1 MSVATAPAETISGDL
16 SWPLA
21 RAAMGHREQIAVIDG
36 ARSLTYGELSRRV
49 SGLGSALDQLELARG
64 ARVAFL
70 GANSLAH
77 LECWLGVPAAGRV
90 LVDLNTRLAA
100 AELAFILADCEP
112 ELLIVDAT
120 TLELARTL
128 RASSPQLRAL
138 VYDGPQECPSDC
150 VPYEGLVE
158 HAPGEARGVAAD
170 ALATISYTGGTTGR
184 PKGVML
190 SHANLLANAR
200 HHLIACGHSDA
211 DRWLHVCPMFHVAGT
226 SNILAAT
233 WVGAR
238 HVILPRFSAEAV
250 AVTIAREGITHMVLV
265 PTMLAMLLEQL
276 ERQPADLRS
285 LREVQYAA
293 SPISPELQ
301 RRVLAALPC
310 ELAQYYGMTEAAPT
324 VCHLT
329 PGDHRRGLA
338 GEEPYRARLSS
349 VGVPVVG
356 VQAEIR
362 DAHGREVASGEVGEV
377 WVRGPNV
384 MLGYWRRPAE
394 TADALRD
401 GWYRTGDAG
410 RVDDEGYL
418 YLVDRMK
425 DMIISGA
432 ENVYSIEVEAA
443 LLEHASVSE
452 AAVFGVPDER
462 WGEAVHAVVVPRE
475 GFTLDPEEL
484 VSHCRARIAGY
495 KVPRT
500 IEVRTV
506 ALPRSAAGK
515 LLKRDLREPFWRGRE
530 RRVS

>member
-1 MSVATAPAETISGDL
+1 MRDGD
-16 SWPLA
+16 
-21 RAAMGHREQIAVIDG
+21 
-36 ARSLTYGELSRRV
+36 RSLTYGELSRRV
-49 SGLGSALDQLELARG
+49 GGLASALDELALAPG

-70 GANSLAH
+70 GANSIAH

-90 LVDLNTRLAA
+90 FVDLNTRLAA
-100 AELAFILADCEP
+100 AELAFMLGDCEP

-128 RASSPQLRAL
+128 REDCSSLRTL
-138 VYDGPQECPSDC
+138 VYAGADECPADC
-150 VPYEGLVE
+150 TPYERLVGYE
-158 HAPGEARGVAAD
+158 PREAPGVATD
-170 ALATISYTGGTTGR
+170 ALAAISYTGGTTGR

-200 HHLIACGHSDA
+200 HHLIACGHA
-211 DRWLHVCPMFHVAGT
+211 AGDRWLHVCPMFHVAGT

-238 HVILPRFSAEAV
+238 HVILPRFAADAV
-250 AVTIAREGITHMVLV
+250 AATIARERVTHTVLV
-265 PTMLAMLLEQL
+265 PTMLAMLLEEL
-276 ERQPADLRS
+276 EQTPADLSS

-324 VCHLT
+324 VSHLS
-329 PGDHRRGLA
+329 GADHRRGLA
-338 GEEPYRARLSS
+338 GQEPYRRRLAS

-362 DAHGREVASGEVGEV
+362 SGEGTAVATGEVGEV

-384 MLGYWRRPAE
+384 MLGYWKRPRE
-394 TADALRD
+394 TAEALRD

-410 RVDDEGYL
+410 KIDEDGYI
-418 YLVDRMK
+418 YLVDRVK

-443 LLEHASVSE
+443 LLEHAAVAE
-452 AAVFGVPDER
+452 AAVFGVPHER
-462 WGEAVHAVVVPRE
+462 WGEAVHAVITARQGVAV
-475 GFTLDPEEL
+475 DPGEL
-484 VSHCRARIAGY
+484 VAHCRERIAGY

-500 IEVRTV
+500 IEVRSSP
-506 ALPRSAAGK
+506 LPRSAAGK
-515 LLKRDLREPFWRGRE
+515 LLKHELREPFWRGLE